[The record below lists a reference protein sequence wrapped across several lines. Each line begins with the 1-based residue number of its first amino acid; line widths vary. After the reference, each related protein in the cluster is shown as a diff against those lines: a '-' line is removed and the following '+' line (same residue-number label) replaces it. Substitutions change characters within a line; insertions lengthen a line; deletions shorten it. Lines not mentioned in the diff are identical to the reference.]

1 MSERQYRSNDEGRA
15 PGRRLYRDRDNSCC
29 FGVCA
34 GIADFFGFDIT
45 LIRVITAIGAFLF
58 FPTVLIG
65 YFVLAL
71 LLPKKPKALPGR
83 SDKYSESVQ
92 RQVRSSP
99 HSTLD
104 GTRRRFREL
113 DVRLQRL
120 EKYLTSKR
128 FNLDKEFETLRDSD

>member
-1 MSERQYRSNDEGRA
+1 MSPPPVSGRLRRSLSGGNQ
-15 PGRRLYRDRDNSCC
+15 PKVVL
-29 FGVCA
+29 
-34 GIADFFGFDIT
+34 
-45 LIRVITAIGAFLF
+45 AIGAFLF